1 MRKKAILYVIIAL
14 VLIIGLSVAIFFATS
29 DQRMYKREAKERLKM
44 CNEVGKDF
52 GVTDFTYVGYD
63 RAIFQPAYSY
73 MTIYL
78 ESETFGQLSQEQM
91 HAFFRALYEKDGV
104 NSYNNYISYT
114 FNNNQA
120 GGIRIKSCNNTY
132 KYHIDYEKYRNQDG
146 TLVIN
151 DSYLRLN
158 PNADY
163 SSSGS
168 SSGSYKKSTCSDC
181 NGTGKKLVKWYSEG
195 DWGEVS
201 YSSYT
206 CTKCNG
212 TGRS

>member
-1 MRKKAILYVIIAL
+1 MRKKAILYGIIAL
-14 VLIIGLSVAIFFATS
+14 VVVIGLSVAIFFAT
-29 DQRMYKREAKERLKM
+29 DDLRYYRGEAKERLKM

-63 RAIFQPAYSY
+63 ESIFQPAYSY

-104 NSYNNYISYT
+104 N
-114 FNNNQA
+114 
-120 GGIRIKSCNNTY
+120 
-132 KYHIDYEKYRNQDG
+132 
-146 TLVIN
+146 
-151 DSYLRLN
+151 
-158 PNADY
+158 
-163 SSSGS
+163 
-168 SSGSYKKSTCSDC
+168 SGSYKKSTCSDC